1 MIYMYIM
8 QISDVDYA
16 IQTDNLVKKYGK
28 DFTAL
33 DKVSLEVP
41 KGDVVGY
48 VGPNGAGKTTTI
60 KILSNLIKPT
70 SGHAYIGGID
80 VNKSPKEAFR
90 KVGTLIEVPGVYDY
104 LTPREMLA
112 YFGKVYRMDKN
123 KIEQRI
129 RETLELVELSAWE
142 HKKIGSF
149 STGMLRRL
157 VLVKAIFHEPE
168 IVLLDEPVL
177 GLDPEGIMEVRELI
191 RRFHSGG
198 MTIFLSSHL
207 LGEVAEICDS
217 VIFLSKGRVVA
228 SDSMKNIANQ
238 MVYKAIDVKFLTPL
252 SPEEIDTIRALP
264 PVSDVEMEHD
274 TVRIH
279 ADGNPETSHQILREL
294 VALDYKIISYNP
306 AGMDLEDYYIAIM
319 NKNEG
324 AD

>member
-1 MIYMYIM
+1 ME
-8 QISDVDYA
+8 YA
-16 IQTDNLVKKYGK
+16 IQTENLVKKYGNG
-28 DFTAL
+28 FIAL
-33 DKVSLEVP
+33 DKVSLEVR

-80 VNKSPKEAFR
+80 VNKSPKEAFK

-104 LTPREMLA
+104 LTPREMLT

-191 RRFHSGG
+191 RGFHSGG

-217 VIFLSKGRVVA
+217 VIFLSKGTVVA

-252 SPEEIDTIRALP
+252 SAEEIDTIRALP
-264 PVSDVEMEHD
+264 PVNDVEIEHD
-274 TVRIH
+274 TVRIYI
-279 ADGNPETSHQILREL
+279 DGNPEKSHQILREL
-294 VALDYKIISYNP
+294 VARDFKIISYNP
-306 AGMDLEDYYIAIM
+306 AGMDLEDYYISIM
-319 NKNEG
+319 NKSEG